1 MEADLTAH
9 LKELEKLPDILR
21 QMEDIR
27 AAQIPQAPP
36 HGAIERAGVK
46 VDYTFALRHYMDGAE
61 SICSEMMTP
70 NAPSLQVSSF
80 EPTNSITTSRFDTA
94 PMFQTVGDEADQ
106 TSRGCTQVLVRNV
119 GLYKTITL
127 QTKPEYTINTIKILV
142 REKIGMPN
150 AQFDLL
156 YSSHILRL
164 LDRSLEEYDIPHD
177 ATLMCVSFRP
187 GRSPAIN
194 PPPAMSVS
202 PERLVVLITDVKRF
216 SLSYSQRDHLIGVS
230 SDATISDLKSQ
241 YTDALS
247 GNWTAKDVVLIWKGH
262 ILEDSTIVSNTIDI
276 DEEDPVLHALLRY
289 DEVVL
294 HWDKEIAAAVAITA
308 YQSMKQAEKKRSMHT
323 IEWSDK
329 SKGNANSNRNARKLA
344 SRSSLD
350 AILALSRE
358 DPCCPFRDRTIWYVR
373 YS

>member
-61 SICSEMMTP
+61 SMCSEMMTP

-94 PMFQTVGDEADQ
+94 PMFQTFGDEADQ
-106 TSRGCTQVLVRNV
+106 NFRKCTQVLVRNV
-119 GLYKTITL
+119 GLHKTITL
-127 QTKPEYTINTIKILV
+127 QTKPEYTIDTIKILV

-156 YSSHILRL
+156 YSCHILRL

-177 ATLMCVSFRP
+177 ATLMCVSFRS

-194 PPPAMSVS
+194 PRLAMSVS

-230 SDATISDLKSQ
+230 PDATISDLKSQ

-247 GNWTAKDVVLIWKGH
+247 GNWTVKDVVLIWKGH
-262 ILEDSTIVSNTIDI
+262 QLSDNILVSAIGI

-289 DEVVL
+289 DEVIL

-308 YQSMKQAEKKRSMHT
+308 YQSMKQAEKKRSKHT

-329 SKGNANSNRNARKLA
+329 SKGSANSNWNARKLA

-373 YS
+373 YA